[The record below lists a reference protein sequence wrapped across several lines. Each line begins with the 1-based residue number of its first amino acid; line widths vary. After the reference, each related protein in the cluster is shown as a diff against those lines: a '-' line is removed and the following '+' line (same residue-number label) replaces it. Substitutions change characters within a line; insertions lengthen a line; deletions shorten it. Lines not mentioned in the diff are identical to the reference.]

1 MSLRF
6 IIGRAGSGKSHTCL
20 EEIRR
25 ELRRRQEG
33 PPVILLVPEQATFQY
48 EYMLVSTPGLQGIMR
63 AQVLSFRRLA
73 WRVLQEV
80 GGAARTHIGELG
92 KRMVLRRILEQRKSE
107 LKIFH
112 RAARQPG
119 FADSL
124 SGALSE
130 LKMYRI
136 KPADLQKSI
145 QRLQLDRDS
154 AILDKL
160 RDVSLLYSQLEE
172 FLAGRFTDPDDYLNL
187 LAERLGSAPT
197 VQGAEIYIDGFT
209 GFTPQE
215 FGVIEQLLVT
225 ANRVSVALCFDPV
238 YIKEPCHELDAF
250 YPPVE
255 TYHTLREMAGTL
267 RIAAE
272 PPVLLQHE
280 TPVRF
285 KHSPGIAYLEKN
297 YFRYTAV
304 PGEQTAGVRLTACAN
319 RRAEVEAAAREILR
333 LSREEGLRW
342 REMVVMVRDLANY
355 SHLIGTV
362 FEDHD
367 IPYFIDQKRTVL
379 HHPLVELIRSAL
391 ETVSQQWAYDPVF
404 RYLKTDLVPVRRD
417 EVDKLENYVLAH
429 GIRGSRWSDGRDW
442 TYRRRYTLGEEQE
455 CNEWEARELTL
466 INQVRYSST
475 ESLLNFNRR
484 VSEVRNVREITAALF
499 ELLESLDVAA
509 RLETWAREAEQQGR
523 LAEAREHAQLWQN
536 ILLLLDEIVEAM
548 GKEQLSLEEYARV
561 LESGLE
567 GLKLGLIPPGLDQV
581 VVGTLERSRNPN
593 VKASLVLGISDGV
606 LPARPGE
613 EGLFSDFEREALRE
627 AGIALA
633 PGSRRKIFDEQ
644 YLVYVALTR
653 ASQVLWLSY
662 PQADDE
668 GKALVPS
675 QIISRIKELLP
686 GLQERVVP
694 VEPPGADGDLEFIAC
709 PGRSMSYLAAMLQE
723 MKAGRRVDPVWLDVY
738 SWFVQQ
744 PAFKETCGRV
754 LAGLFHVNQ
763 ETSLSRGLGQ
773 RLYGSRLKASVSRL
787 EKFTACP
794 FAHFL
799 SHGLKLKERGQFK
812 LAAPDLGQF
821 FHAAL
826 KNVADRIKEQGTD
839 WAQLTRTTA
848 GTMVGEIVEELAPQL
863 QNEILLSTARHR
875 YLIRKLKSTLERS
888 VLTLAEHARRGV
900 FRPVAVE
907 IGFGEQAELPPV
919 QFDLGDRCVMEM
931 AGRIDRID
939 CAREGGKPYF
949 TIIDYKSGQAEL
961 KLADIVHGLKLQ
973 LLTYLD
979 VALRHADQ
987 LVNQPALP
995 AAMLYFSVKDP
1006 LVASTGPLAAAE
1018 AEKGLL
1024 KQLKMKGLLLADPL
1038 VIAQM
1043 DNQLNGQSELLPVGL
1058 KKNGEF
1064 YSNSRVISEEQF
1076 NLLRSYLEEKL
1087 KSTGRRMIYGEIEIS
1102 PYRRGKDKACRFCI
1116 FKPVCQFDPLLEDN
1130 MYRLL
1135 FDLEEPAL
1143 WSLIRESLGD
1153 DNHA

>member
-25 ELRRRQEG
+25 ELRYRPDG

-48 EYMLVSTPGLQGIMR
+48 EYMLVSTPGLQGMMR

-80 GGAARTHIGELG
+80 GGAARAHIGELG

-107 LKIFH
+107 LRIFH

-124 SGALSE
+124 ASALSE
-130 LKMYRI
+130 LKLYRI
-136 KPADLQKSI
+136 KTEDLKKAI
-145 QRLQLDRDS
+145 QRVQERDS
-154 AILDKL
+154 AMLDKL
-160 RDVSLLYSQLEE
+160 QDLELLYNDLEE
-172 FLAGRFTDPDDYLNL
+172 FLAGKFTDPDDYLNL
-187 LAERLGSAPT
+187 LAERLGSAAA

-215 FGVIEQLLVT
+215 FGVIEQLLIT
-225 ANRVSVALCFDPV
+225 ASRVHVALCFDPV
-238 YIKEPCHELDAF
+238 YTTEPCSEMDAF
-250 YPPVE
+250 YPTVE
-255 TYHTLREMAGTL
+255 TYTTLREMAGSL
-267 RIAAE
+267 KIAIAS
-272 PPVLLQHE
+272 PVLLRDE
-280 TPVRF
+280 TPARFINCPGVR
-285 KHSPGIAYLEKN
+285 HLEKN
-297 YFRYTAV
+297 YFQFTAG
-304 PGEQTAGVRLTACAN
+304 PSEQTAGVNLTACAN

-333 LSREEGLRW
+333 LSREKGLRW
-342 REMVVMVRDLANY
+342 REMVVILRDLANY

-362 FEDHD
+362 FEDHG
-367 IPYFIDQKRTVL
+367 IPHFIDQKRTVL
-379 HHPLVELIRSAL
+379 HHPLVELIRSTL
-391 ETVSQQWAYDPVF
+391 EVVSQQWAYDPVF

-429 GIRGSRWSDGRDW
+429 GIRGSRWTDGRDW
-442 TYRRRYTLGEEQE
+442 TYRRRFTLDEEQAY
-455 CNEWEARELTL
+455 NERESVELAL
-466 INQVRYSST
+466 INRIRYAST
-475 ESLLNFNRR
+475 CQLIKFSQRLDEA
-484 VSEVRNVREITAALF
+484 RNVREITGTLF
-499 ELLESLDVAA
+499 ELLESLEVPV
-509 RLETWAREAEQQGR
+509 RLEAWAQEAERQGR

-548 GKEQLSLEEYARV
+548 GEETLSLEEYARV

-593 VKASLVLGISDGV
+593 VKSALVLGISDGV
-606 LPARPGE
+606 LPARPAE

-627 AGIALA
+627 AGISLA

-653 ASQVLWLSY
+653 ASESLWLSY

-675 QIISRIKELLP
+675 QVIARIKELLP
-686 GLQERVVP
+686 GLQERVIP
-694 VEPPGADGDLEFIAC
+694 VEPPGPDSDLEFIAH
-709 PGRSMSYLAAMLQE
+709 PGRSLSYLAAMLRE
-723 MKAGRRVDPVWLDVY
+723 IKAGRRVDPVWQDVY

-744 PAFKETCGRV
+744 PAFQAACSRLV
-754 LAGLFHVNQ
+754 DGLFHINQ
-763 ETSLSRGLGQ
+763 ENPLPRGLGR

-787 EKFTACP
+787 ERFTACP

-799 SHGLKLKERGQFK
+799 SHGLKLRERGQFK

-826 KNVADRIKEQGTD
+826 KDVADRIKEQGTD
-839 WAQLTRTTA
+839 WGHLNKTQA
-848 GTMVGEIVEELAPQL
+848 GVLVGEIVDQLAPKL

-875 YLIRKLKSTLERS
+875 YLIRKLKSTLQRAL
-888 VLTLAEHARRGV
+888 LTLTEHARRGT

-907 IGFGEQAELPPV
+907 IGFGEQAELPPIP
-919 QFDLGDRCVMEM
+919 FDLGEQCVMEM
-931 AGRIDRID
+931 TGRIDRID
-939 CAREGGKPYF
+939 CAMEGGRPYF

-979 VALRHADQ
+979 VALRHAGQ

-995 AAMLYFSVKDP
+995 AGMLYFSVKDP
-1006 LVASTGPLAAAE
+1006 FVTSPGPLAIEE

-1043 DNQLNGQSELLPVGL
+1043 DNQLSGQSELLPVGL

-1076 NLLRSYLEEKL
+1076 TLLRSYLETKL
-1087 KSTGRRMIYGEIEIS
+1087 KSTGQRILQGEIAIS
-1102 PYRRGKDKACRFCI
+1102 PYRRGNDKACRYCV
-1116 FKPVCQFDPLLEDN
+1116 FKPVCRFDPLLEDN
-1130 MYRLL
+1130 LIRLL
-1135 FDLEEPAL
+1135 FDREESEL
-1143 WSLIRESLGD
+1143 WTMIRESLGD
-1153 DNHA
+1153 HHGR

>member
-1 MSLRF
+1 VSLRF

-20 EEIRR
+20 EEIRC
-25 ELRRRQEG
+25 ELRRRQDG
-33 PPVILLVPEQATFQY
+33 PPIILLVPEQATFQY

-80 GGAARTHIGELG
+80 GGAARAHIGELG
-92 KRMVLRRILEQRKSE
+92 KRMILRRILEQKKSE
-107 LKIFH
+107 LKVFH

-124 SGALSE
+124 AGALTE
-130 LKMYRI
+130 LKLYRI
-136 KPADLQKSI
+136 KPGDLIKGM
-145 QRLQLDRDS
+145 QRMRQDSDS

-160 RDVSLLYSQLEE
+160 QDLSLLYSQLEE
-172 FLAGRFTDPDDYLNL
+172 MLAGRFTDPDDYLNL
-187 LAERLGSAPT
+187 LAERLGSAPS
-197 VQGAEIYIDGFT
+197 VQGADIYIDGFT

-215 FGVIEQLLVT
+215 FGVIEQLFM
-225 ANRVSVALCFDPV
+225 AASRVNIALCFDPI
-238 YIKEPCHELDAF
+238 YIEEPCHEPDAF
-250 YPPVE
+250 YPTVE

-267 RIAAE
+267 RIAIE
-272 PPVLLQHE
+272 PPVLLQDE
-280 TPVRF
+280 IPARF
-285 KHSPGIAYLEKN
+285 QHSPGIAYLEKN

-342 REMVVMVRDLANY
+342 REIVVILRDLANY
-355 SHLIGTV
+355 SHLISTV
-362 FEDHD
+362 FADHG
-367 IPYFIDQKRTVL
+367 IPHFIDQKRTVL

-391 ETVSQQWAYDPVF
+391 EVVTQQWAYAPVF
-404 RYLKTDLVPVRRD
+404 RYLKTDLVPVQRD

-429 GIRGSRWSDGRDW
+429 GIRGSRWTDGRDW
-442 TYRRRYTLGEEQE
+442 TYRRRYTLGEEAE
-455 CNEWEARELTL
+455 CNEWEARELAL
-466 INQVRYSST
+466 INRVRYSST
-475 ESLLNFNRR
+475 QPLINFSRR
-484 VSEVRNVREITAALF
+484 VHEARNVREITAALF
-499 ELLESLDVAA
+499 ELLESLEVAA
-509 RLETWAREAEQQGR
+509 QLETWAKEAERQGR
-523 LAEAREHAQLWQN
+523 LVEAREHAQLWQN
-536 ILLLLDEIVEAM
+536 IILLLDEIVEAM
-548 GKEQLSLEEYARV
+548 GEENLSLEEYARV

-581 VVGTLERSRNPN
+581 VVGTLERSRNPD
-593 VKASLVLGISDGV
+593 VKAALVLGISDGV

-613 EGLFSDFEREALRE
+613 EGLFSDFERQALRE
-627 AGIALA
+627 AGISLA
-633 PGSRRKIFDEQ
+633 PGSRRKVFDEQ

-653 ASQVLWLSY
+653 ASQILWLSY

-668 GKALVPS
+668 GKALVAS
-675 QIISRIKELLP
+675 QVISRIKELLP
-686 GLQERVVP
+686 RLEERVVP
-694 VEPPGADGDLEFIAC
+694 VEPPCPDGDLEFIAC
-709 PGRSMSYLAAMLQE
+709 PGRSLSYLAAMLRE
-723 MKAGRRVDPVWLDVY
+723 VKAGRRVDPVWQDVY

-744 PAFKETCGRV
+744 PAYKEACGRV

-763 ETSLSRGLGQ
+763 ETSLPPGLGR

-787 EKFTACP
+787 ERFTACP

-826 KNVADRIKEQGTD
+826 KEFADRIKEQGTD
-839 WAQLTRTTA
+839 WGQLTRIQA
-848 GTMVGEIVEELAPQL
+848 GTLVGEIVDELAPKL

-875 YLIRKLKSTLERS
+875 YLIGKLKRTLERA
-888 VLTLAEHARRGV
+888 VLTLTEHARRGA

-907 IGFGEQAELPPV
+907 IGFGEQGELPPV
-919 QFDLGDRCVMEM
+919 YFDLGDRCVMEM

-939 CAREGGKPYF
+939 CAMEGGRPYL
-949 TIIDYKSGQAEL
+949 TVIDYKSGQAEL

-979 VALRHADQ
+979 VALRYAGQ
-987 LVNQPALP
+987 LVHQPALP
-995 AAMLYFSVKDP
+995 AGMLYFSVKDP
-1006 LVASTGPLAAAE
+1006 FVTSTGPLTAEE

-1076 NLLRSYLEEKL
+1076 NLLRSYLEEIM
-1087 KSTGRRMIYGEIEIS
+1087 KSTGRRIISGEIQIS
-1102 PYRRGKDKACRFCI
+1102 PYRRGKDKACGFCI
-1116 FKPVCQFDPLLEDN
+1116 FKAVCQFDPLLEDN
-1130 MYRLL
+1130 LYRLL
-1135 FDLEEPAL
+1135 FDREEPVL
-1143 WSLIRESLGD
+1143 WLLIKESLGD
-1153 DNHA
+1153 NHA